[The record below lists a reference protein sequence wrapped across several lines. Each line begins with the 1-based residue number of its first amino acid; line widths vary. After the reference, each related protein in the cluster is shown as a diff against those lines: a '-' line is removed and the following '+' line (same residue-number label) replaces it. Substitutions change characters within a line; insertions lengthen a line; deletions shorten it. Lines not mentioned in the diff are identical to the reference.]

1 MVQFFPNTS
10 KIFQVAAFKLFY
22 SSLPIVAIR
31 LIVGLILFLLFILA
45 ASSGSNKI
53 LSLSY
58 SFLVTLLI
66 LEVFYRFKISREK
79 PEKDLSR
86 ISSGDNI
93 ADFLTLEAAQ
103 TLLKVPDLT
112 NTNQIFLKLI
122 GDPCINFVL
131 TRSDISTEDI
141 NKILA
146 GPAEKIPIEALFSES
161 IAYSKKESQ
170 EYIDQFDI
178 LLALFKLNKGLAN
191 LEFQKELKENDLLNI
206 VFWARRVYSDTIP
219 FWEKPAD
226 QLGPGIFDTL
236 ATGWT
241 LETEKYTR
249 DLTRE
254 LTKGG
259 LRSALVGRES
269 TIDRIQKTLSRSG
282 RKNVVLIGEPGIG
295 KTTIVLGLA
304 SKSQTGN
311 LVAPL
316 NYKRFLQLDLTALL
330 AEAQTGELERRLR
343 DLITEVK
350 HSGNVILFI
359 PNIELISGSK
369 ESRELDIT
377 GFFLQTL
384 RDPDVAI
391 IGTST
396 RDNWRRYVETKSG
409 FAELFDVAEIKPPT
423 SNEAIR
429 ILEDAAA
436 SIEPKHHVV
445 ITYKAINQTVELSER
460 YVIDRA
466 LPGKAIDLLEEAATS
481 VALNKKYFVESLDIQ
496 ALITEE
502 TKIPVG
508 TPTGTESE
516 KLLNLEQE
524 LHKRIID
531 QEEAIKAVSESI
543 RRARTI
549 TRTTNRP
556 IGVFLFLGPTGVGKT
571 ETAKALAATYFGSE
585 NRMIRF
591 DMNEFQDI
599 NSVTRL
605 IGSPPGS
612 SEYEAGG
619 QLTEAVRKDPFT
631 LVLLDEIEKAH
642 RKVLE
647 LFLNI
652 FDEGRIADASGR
664 QISFTNTLIVATSNA
679 GAEYIREAV
688 GINEDISALKT
699 NLLEKLQREGIFSP
713 EFLNRFDSI
722 VVYKPLTLD
731 QVQQVTQL
739 LLMDLAARIKK
750 QDISLVV
757 TPKAVKWLS
766 NKGYNPTYGARPL
779 RRLIA
784 DSVED
789 ALAKKLL
796 SKEVVRGSTVTI
808 DIDSTDNLVFT

>member
-122 GDPCINFVL
+122 GDPSINFVL

-226 QLGPGIFDTL
+226 QLGPGIF
-236 ATGWT
+236 
-241 LETEKYTR
+241 
-249 DLTRE
+249 
-254 LTKGG
+254 
-259 LRSALVGRES
+259 
-269 TIDRIQKTLSRSG
+269 
-282 RKNVVLIGEPGIG
+282 
-295 KTTIVLGLA
+295 
-304 SKSQTGN
+304 
-311 LVAPL
+311 VAPL

-460 YVIDRA
+460 Y
-466 LPGKAIDLLEEAATS
+466 
-481 VALNKKYFVESLDIQ
+481 
-496 ALITEE
+496 
-502 TKIPVG
+502 
-508 TPTGTESE
+508 
-516 KLLNLEQE
+516 
-524 LHKRIID
+524 
-531 QEEAIKAVSESI
+531 
-543 RRARTI
+543 
-549 TRTTNRP
+549 NRQ
-556 IGVFLFLGPTGVGKT
+556 
-571 ETAKALAATYFGSE
+571 S
-585 NRMIRF
+585 
-591 DMNEFQDI
+591 
-599 NSVTRL
+599 
-605 IGSPPGS
+605 
-612 SEYEAGG
+612 
-619 QLTEAVRKDPFT
+619 
-631 LVLLDEIEKAH
+631 
-642 RKVLE
+642 
-647 LFLNI
+647 
-652 FDEGRIADASGR
+652 
-664 QISFTNTLIVATSNA
+664 
-679 GAEYIREAV
+679 
-688 GINEDISALKT
+688 
-699 NLLEKLQREGIFSP
+699 
-713 EFLNRFDSI
+713 
-722 VVYKPLTLD
+722 
-731 QVQQVTQL
+731 
-739 LLMDLAARIKK
+739 
-750 QDISLVV
+750 
-757 TPKAVKWLS
+757 
-766 NKGYNPTYGARPL
+766 
-779 RRLIA
+779 
-784 DSVED
+784 
-789 ALAKKLL
+789 
-796 SKEVVRGSTVTI
+796 
-808 DIDSTDNLVFT
+808 